1 MPDQSSTSSE
11 FLARPPRRPFTTTRF
26 VPALLL
32 ALCAFFATGCPV
44 PGIKRMV
51 TVPSLVAPTATA
63 DTAQLFAEINRLAEV
78 RSIRGKVDVQFL
90 DTSFAKCGVA
100 EKYSTADGDIIV
112 QRPGQVY
119 VSIKAPFIGTKIAEM
134 TSDGERFRVAVLQ
147 GEERFRRF
155 VQGTNAADYERLQP
169 GVMDEKD
176 CGNDDKK
183 KQRNQQRTVSALS
196 GLRPQHFT
204 DALLVRPAAVENT
217 NFTYARSEFFQE
229 EADDR
234 TGAKR
239 NSRIVRG
246 YYLLDEITPNG
257 NMEAMLLRRFWFD
270 RSEKNIRLARLQTYD
285 AAGQLVTDVLY
296 KNPQSFGDT
305 LAVLLPARLELTRPQ
320 ERYAI
325 RITYQTPAEV
335 IINRP
340 YEAQAF
346 VLQNQ
351 WELPEVDLDK
361 E

>member
-1 MPDQSSTSSE
+1 MPDQSSTRSNA
-11 FLARPPRRPFTTTRF
+11 LARPPRRTFYTTRF
-26 VPALLL
+26 AHVLML
-32 ALCAFFATGCPV
+32 AVCAFFATGCPV
-44 PGIKRMV
+44 PGIKRTV

-63 DTAQLFAEINRLAEV
+63 DTAQLLAEINRLADV

-155 VQGTNAADYERLQP
+155 VQGTNAADYARLQM
-169 GVMDEKD
+169 GVMDEEN

-204 DALLVRPAAVENT
+204 DALLVRPAAGENT
-217 NFTYARSEFFQE
+217 KLTYARSEFFQE

-239 NSRIVRG
+239 NSRVVRG
-246 YYLLDEITPNG
+246 YYLLDELAPDG
-257 NMEAMLLRRFWFD
+257 NIEVKLLRRFWFD
-270 RSEKNIRLARLQTYD
+270 RSETLRLARLQTYD
-285 AAGQLVTDVLY
+285 TAGQLVTDVLY

-305 LAVLLPARLELTRPQ
+305 QTVSLPTRLELTRPQ

-335 IINRP
+335 VINRS

>member
-1 MPDQSSTSSE
+1 MPDQLSTRSASH
-11 FLARPPRRPFTTTRF
+11 AHTPPRRFTTTRF
-26 VPALLL
+26 VPVLLL
-32 ALCAFFATGCPV
+32 TFCAFFATACPV
-44 PGIKRMV
+44 PGIKRTV
-51 TVPSLVAPTATA
+51 TVPSLVAPVATA

-100 EKYSTADGDIIV
+100 ERYSTADGDIIV

-147 GEERFRRF
+147 GEERYRRF
-155 VQGTNAADYERLQP
+155 VQGTNAADYARLQMNP
-169 GVMDEKD
+169 IDEEN
-176 CGNDDKK
+176 CGNDKSK
-183 KQRNQQRTVSALS
+183 QQRNQQRTVSALS

-204 DALLVRPAAVENT
+204 DALLVRPAGVENA
-217 NFTYARSEFFQE
+217 NLTYARSEFFQE
-229 EADDR
+229 EADER
-234 TGAKR
+234 IGAKR
-239 NSRIVRG
+239 NTRVVRG
-246 YYLLDEITPNG
+246 YYLLDELTPNG
-257 NMEAMLLRRFWFD
+257 NTEVKLVRRFWFD
-270 RSEKNIRLARLQTYD
+270 RSEKTIRLARLQTYD

-296 KNPQSFGDT
+296 KNPQSIGD
-305 LAVLLPARLELTRPQ
+305 APGISLPTRLELTRPQ

-335 IINRP
+335 AINRP
-340 YEAQAF
+340 YETQAF